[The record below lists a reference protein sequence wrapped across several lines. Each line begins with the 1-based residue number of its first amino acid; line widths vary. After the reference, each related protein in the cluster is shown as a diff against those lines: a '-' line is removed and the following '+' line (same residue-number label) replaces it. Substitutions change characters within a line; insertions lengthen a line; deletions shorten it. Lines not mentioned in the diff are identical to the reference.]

1 MSLTKTPT
9 ELLVV
14 ALQDLND
21 AELAWAERGAA
32 FVGKAGAELARFL
45 EADLARSAEQS
56 EGLTAL
62 LGSMDAPVAGDPNI
76 WLRAILDDAERD
88 SRSIT
93 PGPLLDTALIGAFRK
108 GKQAERV
115 SYETAA
121 VLAARLDLR
130 EIEDKLARFIDHEAT
145 ADREL
150 RALLQKT
157 VGDLVVE

>member
-14 ALQDLND
+14 ALQDLHD
-21 AELAWAERGAA
+21 AELAWTDRGAA
-32 FVGKAGAELARFL
+32 FVGKAGAEFARFL

-121 VLAARLDLR
+121 MLAARLDLR

-150 RALLQKT
+150 RALLQKA